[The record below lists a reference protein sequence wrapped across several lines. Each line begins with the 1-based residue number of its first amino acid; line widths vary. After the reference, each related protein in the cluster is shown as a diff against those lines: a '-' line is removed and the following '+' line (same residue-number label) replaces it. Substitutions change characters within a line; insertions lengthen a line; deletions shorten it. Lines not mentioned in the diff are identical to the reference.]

1 MLKVFHRGAA
11 RAPGLAQGFERHIE
25 ADLVTEFE
33 TVRHGLGGTVNPQGN
48 TLDGV
53 GFDPLMQGEAG
64 ETDNPQSNLVRPW
77 TPCLV
82 AEGQPD
88 LMRILRRQA
97 VKIEGG
103 EQADDAV
110 GNLLADLSQRVVF
123 GDVRT
128 GRAIKLLI

>member
-1 MLKVFHRGAA
+1 MRSGIIQQRRENDFFRRGRDYIA
-11 RAPGLAQGFERHIE
+11 E
-25 ADLVTEFE
+25 ANVHL
-33 TVRHGLGGTVNPQGN
+33 HPNSS

-53 GFDPLMQGEAG
+53 SFDTLMQGVAG
-64 ETDNPQSNLVRPW
+64 ETNDPQANFVCAR